1 MLALWA
7 AAGFAQVGEAN
18 DSIVR
23 LNNVTVEAGR
33 GKKEVR
39 STAPIHRIDREK
51 LTVAGITDISDAIH
65 RLPGTVLRDY
75 GGAGGLKTV
84 SVRGFGA
91 GHTGVVY
98 DGVMLSDCQSGQID
112 LSRYSLDN
120 VGELSLTIGD
130 NDDIF
135 VPARAAASAAT
146 FAISS
151 MPIGERPFF
160 TAQMRF
166 GSFGYL
172 NPFVRGGGNVSENL
186 RLSGNLDFVHT
197 RNDYPFTLVNGKT
210 VTRERR
216 NNSLMNSGH
225 GEIGA
230 DWKISDS
237 QSLSAKIYGY
247 HNGRQLPGPIVYYNS
262 SSHERLRESN
272 VFAQALY
279 RNRLSQIL
287 SLRVWGKFDWSG
299 SLYMDTDGKYPGG
312 ELNQHYWQREY
323 YLAGALLINPW
334 SHWSFDYSA
343 DWAYNNLNSNLKTDT
358 KPRRTSILQSATARY
373 SNGRLTAMARVL
385 LSIYLNSALK
395 GDNPKNATRLSPSA
409 SLSYRILTS
418 EALYFRAGYKS
429 IFRMPS
435 FNEAY
440 FDHYGSLDVLPETT
454 EQLNVGFTWQL
465 PSDEWLSSLVLT
477 ADGYMNSVKDKIVA
491 VPYNMFVW
499 RVVNL
504 GKVRVFG
511 LDVTLNSK
519 TNIAT
524 NHSLTAALNYSYQ
537 RAQVRTSPESREWM
551 KQVAYTPLNSGSASL
566 GWENPWVNLTVHGT
580 AVSARFTT
588 NDNLPATRIKG
599 YAEFGTTLWRAF
611 RLRKYKIELRAD
623 LINMLDKQYEVVAR
637 YPMPGRSWQATV
649 KFEF

>member
-7 AAGFAQVGEAN
+7 AVGFAQVGEAT
-18 DSIVR
+18 DTIVR
-23 LNNVTVEAGR
+23 LNNVTIESGR

-39 STAPIHRIDREK
+39 STAPLHRIDREQ

-65 RLPGTVLRDY
+65 RMPGTVLRDY
-75 GGAGGLKTV
+75 GGAGGLKTI

-135 VPARAAASAAT
+135 IPARAASSAAT

-151 MPIGERPFF
+151 IPSGEDPYF
-160 TAQMRF
+160 TAQMRV
-166 GSFGYL
+166 GSFGYG
-172 NPFVRGGGNVSENL
+172 NPFVRGGGNVSSKL
-186 RLSGNLDFVHT
+186 RLTGNIDFLHT
-197 RNDYPFTLVNGKT
+197 RNDYPFTLINGKN

-216 NNSLMNSGH
+216 SNSMMNSGH

-230 DWKISDS
+230 EWKISDH

-247 HNGRQLPGPIVYYNS
+247 HNGRQLPGPVIYYNNV
-262 SSHERLRESN
+262 SHERLRESN
-272 VFAQALY
+272 VFAQAIY
-279 RNRLSQIL
+279 RNRLSQIV

-299 SLYMDTDGKYPGG
+299 SLYMDKNGKYPGG

-323 YLAGALLINPW
+323 YLAGAMLFTPW
-334 SHWSFDYSA
+334 RHWSFDYSA
-343 DWAYNNLNSNLKTDT
+343 DWSFNNLNSNLSTDS
-358 KPRRTSILQSATARY
+358 KPRRTSILQSAAARY
-373 SNGRLTAMARVL
+373 SNGRLTAMARAL
-385 LSIYLNSALK
+385 LSIYLNSALY
-395 GDNPKNATRLSPSA
+395 GDNPKNTSKLSPSI
-409 SLSYRILTS
+409 SLAYRLLQT
-418 EALYFRAGYKS
+418 EALYLRAGYKN

-440 FDHYGSLDVLPETT
+440 FDHYGSLDVLPEST
-454 EQLNVGFTWQL
+454 EQLNLGFTWQA
-465 PSDEWLSSLVLT
+465 SANSWLSSLVLT
-477 ADGYMNSVKDKIVA
+477 ADGYMNKVKDKIVA
-491 VPYNMFVW
+491 MPYNMFIW

-511 LDVTLNSK
+511 IDLTLNSK
-519 TNIAT
+519 IDLSQKQ
-524 NHSLTAALNYSYQ
+524 SLTTAINYSYQ
-537 RAQVRTSPESREWM
+537 RAQVRTSPESGEWM
-551 KQVAYTPLNSGSASL
+551 KQVAYTPLNSGSASI
-566 GWENPWVNLTVHGT
+566 GWENPWVNASIHGT

-588 NDNLPATRIKG
+588 NDNLPATRIDG
-599 YAEFGTTLWRAF
+599 YGEFGATLWRTF
-611 RLRKYKIELRAD
+611 RLGNKKLELRAD